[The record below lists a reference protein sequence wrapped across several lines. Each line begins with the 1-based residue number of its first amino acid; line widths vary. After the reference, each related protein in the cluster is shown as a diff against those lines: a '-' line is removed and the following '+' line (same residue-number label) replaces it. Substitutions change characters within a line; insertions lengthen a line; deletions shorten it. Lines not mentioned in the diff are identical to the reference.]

1 MADPEEAALPIH
13 DMASRHP
20 GLTEFTAG
28 NWLEGARVSLDRHHE
43 PPAIFDLTR
52 DEAHS
57 QVRVS
62 WTPTDEATRAAW
74 GNQLDASEAGAYS
87 CGLAAVELET
97 GMVAIFRAPH
107 ESGADYFVAPP
118 GAPLN
123 DSSQWVRVE
132 IAGRSSASRAALA
145 QVVAQKLEQLDNAD
159 EPTPGLACVVGFE
172 ASAILLADLE
182 RD

>member
-1 MADPEEAALPIH
+1 MPNPKEAALPIH

-43 PPAIFDLTR
+43 PPATFTLTR

-57 QVRVS
+57 PVRVS
-62 WTPTDEATRAAW
+62 WTPADEATRAAW
-74 GNQLDASEAGAYS
+74 ANQLDASEAGAYS
-87 CGLAAVELET
+87 CALAAVELET

-118 GAPLN
+118 GAPLD

-132 IAGRSSASRAALA
+132 IAGRSTASPAALA
-145 QVVAQKLEQLDNAD
+145 RLIADKLEQLGNASRT
-159 EPTPGLACVVGFE
+159 TPGLACVIGFG
-172 ASAILLADLE
+172 ASSIRLADLE
-182 RD
+182 LD